1 MFGERFLLGLLIA
14 GLLLAVAHW
23 FPWPKGL
30 HQLVAY
36 VIGVAAI
43 LTGAGIWL
51 LPAGYGWVWLG
62 LASFAV
68 VSGAVTG
75 ICWGIDALLKLWVKS
90 QTGES

>member
-1 MFGERFLLGLLIA
+1 MFGERFFLGLLIA
-14 GLLLAVAHW
+14 ALLLAVAHW

-43 LTGAGIWL
+43 LAGAGIWL
-51 LPAGYGWVWLG
+51 LPAGYGWTWLG
-62 LASFAV
+62 LVGFAV

-75 ICWGIDALLKLWVKS
+75 LAYLVDWLLNLWVRS
-90 QTGES
+90 RTQQP